1 MTSTKLAAAVLALGF
16 IALPLATADAA
27 SRNAR
32 RPVAQ
37 PTQVVEGRNAATG
50 FFDQSAANNGATAI
64 LLQEQGNARADH
76 GR

>member
-1 MTSTKLAAAVLALGF
+1 MTSTKLAAAALALGF

-27 SRNAR
+27 NRHAR
-32 RPVAQ
+32 PATQ
-37 PTQVVEGRNAATG
+37 QTQVFEGRNAATP

>member
-1 MTSTKLAAAVLALGF
+1 MTSTKLAAAVLALGLA
-16 IALPLATADAA
+16 ALPLATADAA
-27 SRNAR
+27 TRYA

-37 PTQVVEGRNAATG
+37 QAQFFEGRNAATR
-50 FFDQSAANNGATAI
+50 FFDQSANNGATAI

>member
-1 MTSTKLAAAVLALGF
+1 MTSTKLAVAVLALG
-16 IALPLATADAA
+16 IVALPLATADAA
-27 SRNAR
+27 TRYAR
-32 RPVAQ
+32 PAAQ
-37 PTQVVEGRNAATG
+37 QTQVVEGRNAATR